1 MSNDINKDFLVAMS
15 SDETGWWG
23 QMSSGKTYALKGKWA
38 FKKTAFPITQ
48 KMKFSI
54 KDFLSK
60 CDWNSQ
66 KIADLV
72 TFSEM
77 FNS

>member
-1 MSNDINKDFLVAMS
+1 MRSNEFGKDVRFEREMSIQKNI
-15 SDETGWWG
+15 
-23 QMSSGKTYALKGKWA
+23 
-38 FKKTAFPITQ
+38 AFPITQ

-54 KDFLSK
+54 IDFLSK
-60 CDWNSQ
+60 CDQNSQ